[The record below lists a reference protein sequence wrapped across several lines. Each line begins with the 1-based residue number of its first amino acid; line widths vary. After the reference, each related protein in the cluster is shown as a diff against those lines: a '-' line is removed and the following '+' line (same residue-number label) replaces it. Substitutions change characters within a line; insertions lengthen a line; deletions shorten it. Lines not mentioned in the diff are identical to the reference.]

1 MIQWI
6 FINPKEDLQ
15 LLSLDPEA
23 ISDAGISVM

>member
-15 LLSLDPEA
+15 LPSLDPEA
-23 ISDAGISVM
+23 ISDAGVSIL